1 MFYFFKTEN
10 DSKGMPR
17 LRALPGQKFE
27 DGSEILTTMNVQAP
41 KDANSNPTGSRLEY
55 PLGTYFASDYLE
67 KRAIENM
74 KPFYSIYNTS
84 EITSSTKF
92 HPVSE
97 NPDFQYVKPEHK
109 NDEMNAAFA
118 LFMAGVP
125 VNEKPVRKST
135 KSTSSK
141 TMSKALVCN
150 PIDGKGNA
158 TPFDTNWKPSW
169 TDAPETISTILCRWL
184 TSILVVENQIRPGK
198 ALKPADIQE
207 NIAKLLSAGETTES
221 LCNRER
227 LSNFLTA
234 EKVILKDFE
243 LITKHGLHQAYVNH
257 LVREHESGKPS
268 SYTKNDYE
276 SETEIKDTA
285 FILNTAIAESTGL
298 TESISKDTITNI
310 KKAIEKGWTIDQLLN
325 PDIFNKS
332 ASLSELSSKLA
343 SGEIPAPKKYEAKS
357 LLQEL
362 TEKFQKPKDSEGFHV
377 EDRIWSLL
385 VLNTYRTR
393 PTLITGPTGCG
404 KTEVIRLLAQRMGLN
419 FTKID
424 MGCISDA
431 SGLIG
436 QASLKP
442 VNGIQ
447 QTVYNWAPF
456 AQAIQKPGIV
466 LLDEINRVPRNL
478 ENILF
483 GCLDNSRTLFVS
495 DSFED
500 DAKEIK
506 VHPQCMFF
514 ATANIGSSYTG
525 THMIDSALSDR
536 FVTKIEMD
544 YLSVDVE
551 KKILVART
559 GIDETN
565 AKILAS
571 VAKDIRNICNKE
583 DSEAPSISVR
593 NTITCAELVQD
604 GFSCQEAME
613 LVFLPLFDKGMGD
626 NDPQSQRAGIKA
638 TIMARFKNVK

>member
-1 MFYFFKTEN
+1 MYYFFKTEN
-10 DSKGMPR
+10 DSTGKPR
-17 LRALPGQKFE
+17 LHALPGQTFE
-27 DGSEILTTMNVQAP
+27 DGSEILTTINVQAP
-41 KDANSNPTGSRLEY
+41 KEPSSNSTGSRLEY
-55 PLGTYFASDYLE
+55 PLETYFASNYLE
-67 KRAIENM
+67 KRDLNT
-74 KPFYSIYNTS
+74 KLFYSVYKADDMAPTTI
-84 EITSSTKF
+84 F

-97 NPDFQYVKPEHK
+97 DPSFQYVKPEHK

-118 LFMAGVP
+118 LFMAGMP
-125 VNEKPVRKST
+125 VNKKST
-135 KSTSSK
+135 RSTK
-141 TMSKALVCN
+141 KAKGGKQDSKALACKPADSN
-150 PIDGKGNA
+150 GNA
-158 TPFDTNWKPSW
+158 MPFDANWKPLW
-169 TDAPETISTILCRWL
+169 ADAAETISVILCRWL
-184 TSILVVENQIRPGK
+184 SSIMIAENKIRPEK
-198 ALKPADIQE
+198 ALKPTDIQE
-207 NIAKLLSAGETTES
+207 DVAKLLSAGETTES
-221 LCNRER
+221 LCNRQR
-227 LSNFLTA
+227 LFNFVTA
-234 EKVILKDFE
+234 EKVTLKDFE
-243 LITKHGLHQAYVNH
+243 LITKHGLHQLYVNH
-257 LVREHESGKPS
+257 LIREHESGKAS
-268 SYTKNDYE
+268 SYVPRDYE
-276 SETEIKDTA
+276 SDTEIKDIA
-285 FILNTAIAESTGL
+285 FILNTAIGETLGL
-298 TESISKDTITNI
+298 TESITSESITNI
-310 KKAIEKGWTIDQLLN
+310 KKAVEKGWTTDALLN
-325 PDIFNKS
+325 PDIFSNA
-332 ASLSELSSKLA
+332 ASLSELSQKLA
-343 SGEIPAPKKYEAKS
+343 SGEIPAPTKYEAKS
-357 LLQEL
+357 TLQEL
-362 TEKFQKPKDSEGFHV
+362 TEKYKTPKDSEGFHV
-377 EDRIWSLL
+377 DERTWALL

-404 KTEVIRLLAQRMGLN
+404 KTEMIRLLAQRMSLN

-466 LLDEINRVPRNL
+466 LLDEINRIPRNL

-495 DSFED
+495 DSFEG

-525 THMIDSALSDR
+525 THMIDSALADR
-536 FVTKIEMD
+536 FVSKIEMD
-544 YLSVDVE
+544 YLTVDVE
-551 KKILVART
+551 MKILISRT
-559 GIDETN
+559 GVDKSD

-571 VAKDIRNICNKE
+571 VAKDIRNICGKE

-593 NTITCAELVQD
+593 NTLTCAELIQD

-638 TIMARFKNVK
+638 AIMARFKNIM